1 MIEKVNHKNKAE
13 FESLLNN
20 LWQGATLKDCKRD
33 AKTTAQF
40 VYRLNGKLVGLVTCS
55 LKREYVAG
63 CDTRK
68 VAYLEGIYVL
78 PEYRNKKIAT
88 QLIKHFE
95 LWAKDKGCKELASD
109 LEIDNKASL
118 QFHNKMGFEI
128 VEKTIHLK
136 KNI

>member
-1 MIEKVNHKNKAE
+1 M
-13 FESLLNN
+13 
-20 LWQGATLKDCKRD
+20 
-33 AKTTAQF
+33 
-40 VYRLNGKLVGLVTCS
+40 
-55 LKREYVAG
+55 
-63 CDTRK
+63 
-68 VAYLEGIYVL
+68 
-78 PEYRNKKIAT
+78 
-88 QLIKHFE
+88 KHFE